1 MSELTTLHDAI
12 TRIISER
19 MPSVLHVEQFPEL
32 GAEVKTPALLYGIT
46 DMTLGAD
53 RGEGK
58 TALVGRFQSCILIE
72 ADRPKASL
80 QAAILAA
87 QLAAV
92 LKDQLWDED
101 FVTGPPEQIHAQPEA
116 PTLEL
121 EQFVIW
127 SVQWI
132 QNFEVGEL
140 VWPWPDE
147 PPGSLVFG
155 ISPDIGPGSE
165 HNYVAPGDIP

>member
-19 MPSVLHVEQFPEL
+19 MPRVLHVEQFPEL
-32 GAEVKTPALLYGIT
+32 DAQVNTPALLYGIT
-46 DMTLGAD
+46 DMTLGTD

-58 TALVGRFQSCILIE
+58 TALIGRFQSCILVD

-87 QLAAV
+87 QMTTV
-92 LKDQLWDED
+92 LKDQWWGVD
-101 FVTGPPEQIHAQPEA
+101 FVTGPPEQVHAQPEA
-116 PTLEL
+116 PTQEL
-121 EQFVIW
+121 EQFVMW

-132 QNFEVGEL
+132 QPFEVGEFT
-140 VWPWPDE
+140 WPWPDE
-147 PPGSLVFG
+147 PPGSLVFN
-155 ISPDIGPGSE
+155 IEPGDE
-165 HNYVAPGDIP
+165 PVAPEDLP

>member
-19 MPSVLHVEQFPEL
+19 MPRVLHVEQFPEL
-32 GAEVKTPALLYGIT
+32 DAQVNTPALLYGIT
-46 DMTLGAD
+46 DMTLGTD

-58 TALVGRFQSCILIE
+58 TALIGRFQSCILIE

-87 QLAAV
+87 QMTTV
-92 LKDQLWDED
+92 LKNQFWDLD
-101 FVTGPPEQIHAQPEA
+101 FVTGPPEQVHAQPEA
-116 PTLEL
+116 PTTEL
-121 EQFVIW
+121 EQFVMW

-132 QNFEVGEL
+132 QPFEVGEFT
-140 VWPWPDE
+140 WPWPDE
-147 PPGSLVFG
+147 PPGSLVFN
-155 ISPDIGPGSE
+155 IEPGDE
-165 HNYVAPGDIP
+165 PVAPEALS

>member
-46 DMTLGAD
+46 DMTLGTD

-58 TALVGRFQSCILIE
+58 TALIGRFQSCILIE

-87 QLAAV
+87 QLAKV
-92 LKDQLWDED
+92 LKDQFWNVD
-101 FVTGPPEQIHAQPEA
+101 FVTGPPEQVHAQPEA

-121 EQFVIW
+121 EQFVMW
-127 SVQWI
+127 SVQWV
-132 QNFEVGEL
+132 QPFEVGEL
-140 VWPWPDE
+140 SWPWPDE
-147 PPGSLVFG
+147 PSGSLVLDIDPG
-155 ISPDIGPGSE
+155 EGPVSPEDLR
-165 HNYVAPGDIP
+165 

>member
-19 MPSVLHVEQFPEL
+19 MPRVLHVEQFPEL
-32 GAEVKTPALLYGIT
+32 DAQVNTPALLYGIT
-46 DMTLGAD
+46 DMTLGTD

-58 TALVGRFQSCILIE
+58 TALIGRFQSCILVD

-87 QLAAV
+87 QMTTV
-92 LKDQLWDED
+92 LKDQWWDLD
-101 FVTGPPEQIHAQPEA
+101 FVTGPPEQVHAQPEA
-116 PTLEL
+116 PTQEL
-121 EQFVIW
+121 EQFVMW

-132 QNFEVGEL
+132 QTFEVGEFT
-140 VWPWPDE
+140 WPWPDE
-147 PPGSLVFG
+147 
-155 ISPDIGPGSE
+155 SPSSP
-165 HNYVAPGDIP
+165 VAPEGEFTSDTGPVYPEGPV

>member
-46 DMTLGAD
+46 DMTLGTD

-58 TALVGRFQSCILIE
+58 TALIGRFQSCILIE

-87 QLAAV
+87 QLTTV
-92 LKDQLWDED
+92 LKDQFWGLE
-101 FVTGPPEQIHAQPEA
+101 FVTGPPEQVHAQPEA
-116 PTLEL
+116 PTLDL
-121 EQFVIW
+121 EQFVMW

-132 QNFEVGEL
+132 QPFEVGEL
-140 VWPWPDE
+140 TWPWPNE
-147 PPGSLVFG
+147 PPGSLMLG
-155 ISPDIGPGSE
+155 INDDTKDEFFP
-165 HNYVAPGDIP
+165 AGDPP

>member
-19 MPSVLHVEQFPEL
+19 MPRVLHVEQFPEL
-32 GAEVKTPALLYGIT
+32 DAQVNTPALLYGIT
-46 DMTLGAD
+46 DMTLGTD

-58 TALVGRFQSCILIE
+58 TALIGRFQSCILVD

-87 QLAAV
+87 QMTTV
-92 LKDQLWDED
+92 LKGQWWGVD
-101 FVTGPPEQIHAQPEA
+101 FVTGPPEQVHAQPEA
-116 PTLEL
+116 PTQEL
-121 EQFVIW
+121 EQFVMW

-132 QNFEVGEL
+132 QPFEVGEFT
-140 VWPWPDE
+140 WPWPDE
-147 PPGSLVFG
+147 PPGSLVFN
-155 ISPDIGPGSE
+155 IEPGDE
-165 HNYVAPGDIP
+165 PVAPEELS

>member
-19 MPSVLHVEQFPEL
+19 IPRVLHVEQFPEL
-32 GAEVKTPALLYGIT
+32 DAQVNTPALLYGIT
-46 DMTLGAD
+46 DMTLGTD

-58 TALVGRFQSCILIE
+58 TALIGRFQSCILVD

-87 QLAAV
+87 QMTTV
-92 LKDQLWDED
+92 LKDQWWGLD
-101 FVTGPPEQIHAQPEA
+101 FVTGPPEQVHAQPEA
-116 PTLEL
+116 PTAEL
-121 EQFVIW
+121 EQFVMW

-132 QNFEVGEL
+132 QPFEVGEFT
-140 VWPWPDE
+140 WPWPDE
-147 PPGSLVFG
+147 PPGSLMLG
-155 ISPDIGPGSE
+155 INDDPKEEFFP
-165 HNYVAPGDIP
+165 AGDPP